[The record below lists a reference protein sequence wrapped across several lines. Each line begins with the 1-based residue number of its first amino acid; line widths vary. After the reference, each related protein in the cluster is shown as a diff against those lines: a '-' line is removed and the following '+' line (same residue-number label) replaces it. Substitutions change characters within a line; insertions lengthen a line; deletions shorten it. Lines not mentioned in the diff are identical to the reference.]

1 MPQQNGGDGWG
12 VFQRLASRY
21 DDPQKLEADLAELE
35 ELRRRAG
42 DPSRTQQAPGPSASR
57 GAGDPIAPQT
67 VAEVLQLQ
75 DRGLIDDEE
84 VRRLL
89 GLAGST
95 ADLHEGWRDTI
106 RQRAANMGWRGRGQT
121 AAPPPGQTQAP
132 PWQGPPPQGPPPG
145 PPPPHA
151 QAPPRRRP
159 PRPAGARRFLPSLGV
174 GGPPDFIVHRLG
186 WGIIWRFGALGLAYI
201 LFPTQAQKVA
211 IGVGLLLL
219 AFLAVGGYL
228 RWWRRSDLTGT
239 AWRLALA
246 AALAVAATA
255 IGLPAVVVL
264 TVLTFGCLLMLA
276 DVAWT
281 VLWPWMGEE
290 DEPQPAPY

>member
-1 MPQQNGGDGWG
+1 
-12 VFQRLASRY
+12 
-21 DDPQKLEADLAELE
+21 
-35 ELRRRAG
+35 
-42 DPSRTQQAPGPSASR
+42 
-57 GAGDPIAPQT
+57 
-67 VAEVLQLQ
+67 
-75 DRGLIDDEE
+75 
-84 VRRLL
+84 
-89 GLAGST
+89 
-95 ADLHEGWRDTI
+95 
-106 RQRAANMGWRGRGQT
+106 
-121 AAPPPGQTQAP
+121 
-132 PWQGPPPQGPPPG
+132 PPPQGPPSPQ
-145 PPPPHA
+145 A
-151 QAPPRRRP
+151 QARQQRRQ
-159 PRPAGARRFLPSLGV
+159 PRPGKPGRFPSTLGV

-186 WGIIWRFGALGLAYI
+186 WGIIWRFGALGVAYI

-211 IGVGLLLL
+211 IGVGVLLL

-290 DEPQPAPY
+290 EEPRPAPY

>member
-12 VFQRLASRY
+12 VFQRLANRY

-35 ELRRRAG
+35 ELRRRAA
-42 DPSRTQQAPGPSASR
+42 DPSPAQQAPGPSAAR
-57 GAGDPIAPQT
+57 GSGDPIAPQT

-75 DRGLIDDEE
+75 DRGLIDDDE

-89 GLAGST
+89 GLAGSSA
-95 ADLHEGWRDTI
+95 ADLNQGWQDTI
-106 RQRAANMGWRGRGQT
+106 RQRAGMGWRARGQG
-121 AAPPPGQTQAP
+121 AAQAPEQAPGQAP
-132 PWQGPPPQGPPPG
+132 PQQGPQPPPG
-145 PPPPHA
+145 PPPP
-151 QAPPRRRP
+151 QASPRPRQ
-159 PRPAGARRFLPSLGV
+159 PRPAGGRRFLPSLGV
-174 GGPPDFIVHRLG
+174 GGPPDYIVHRLG
-186 WGIIWRFGALGLAYI
+186 WGIIWRFGALGLSYV

-211 IGVGLLLL
+211 IGVGILLL
-219 AFLAVGGYL
+219 AFLGVGGYL

-246 AALAVAATA
+246 AALAVGATA

-290 DEPQPAPY
+290 DEPQTAPY